1 MPQAVFTSTPPEGEE
16 DGLEEGDVSTSA
28 EMAPPF
34 GCSLQWFLV
43 SVLVVALEEEGQEN
57 FQIGAE
63 GMWHGIDCPA
73 WRSKSDSVVS
83 AEPVVGCLR
92 PNPAGLLMEQFLL
105 HFCIHAV
112 TVYSS
117 RWPCVLHC

>member
-1 MPQAVFTSTPPEGEE
+1 MLMPQAVFTSTPPEGEE

-43 SVLVVALEEEGQEN
+43 VSFGGSLGGGGPRKFPDWSGRHVAW
-57 FQIGAE
+57 AS
-63 GMWHGIDCPA
+63 IDCPA

-92 PNPAGLLMEQFLL
+92 PTPAGLLMEQFLL
-105 HFCIHAV
+105 HFA
-112 TVYSS
+112 YM
-117 RWPCVLHC
+117 R